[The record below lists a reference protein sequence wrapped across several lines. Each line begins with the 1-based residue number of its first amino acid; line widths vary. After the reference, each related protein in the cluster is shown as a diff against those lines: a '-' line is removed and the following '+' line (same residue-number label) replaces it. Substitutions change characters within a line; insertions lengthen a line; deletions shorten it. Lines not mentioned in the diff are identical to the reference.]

1 MKVKKYIDPF
11 SSQVHKMAKKFDV
24 ATIENKIEDIS
35 KLLVEAESLLDTQNR
50 ASQEHL
56 YYSMG
61 NISSKILVEHKVT
74 SMLKRSLISKG
85 MSTRDID
92 IKPAF
97 IPEQKSIKH
106 SVGIMSNIQNLEY
119 MIEGEHI
126 ASIYTA
132 KLYDLVELYNA
143 KGEVL
148 FPDNVRFQIAD
159 KLDVDKNI
167 EATLREEPDQL
178 IDDINTLYEGH
189 KEAPYFYIARGGE
202 QIKKDNVKVSDFAKL
217 SALYLLH
224 KDKIMEVRR
233 FLYNRQNQN
242 KLI

>member
-1 MKVKKYIDPF
+1 
-11 SSQVHKMAKKFDV
+11 
-24 ATIENKIEDIS
+24 
-35 KLLVEAESLLDTQNR
+35 
-50 ASQEHL
+50 
-56 YYSMG
+56 
-61 NISSKILVEHKVT
+61 
-74 SMLKRSLISKG
+74 MLKRSLISKG

-148 FPDNVRFQIAD
+148 FSDNVRFQIAD

>member
-1 MKVKKYIDPF
+1 
-11 SSQVHKMAKKFDV
+11 
-24 ATIENKIEDIS
+24 
-35 KLLVEAESLLDTQNR
+35 
-50 ASQEHL
+50 
-56 YYSMG
+56 
-61 NISSKILVEHKVT
+61 
-74 SMLKRSLISKG
+74 MLKRSLISKG

-148 FPDNVRFQIAD
+148 FSDNVRFQIAMS
-159 KLDVDKNI
+159 
-167 EATLREEPDQL
+167 
-178 IDDINTLYEGH
+178 
-189 KEAPYFYIARGGE
+189 
-202 QIKKDNVKVSDFAKL
+202 VS
-217 SALYLLH
+217 
-224 KDKIMEVRR
+224 
-233 FLYNRQNQN
+233 
-242 KLI
+242 